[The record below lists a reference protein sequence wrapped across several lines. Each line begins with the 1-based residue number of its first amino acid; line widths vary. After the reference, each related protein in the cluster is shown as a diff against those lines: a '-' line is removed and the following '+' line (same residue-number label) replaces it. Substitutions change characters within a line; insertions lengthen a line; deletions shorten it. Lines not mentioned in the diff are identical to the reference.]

1 MEKAL
6 FTVEEMG
13 AYLGIGRS
21 IAYELVH
28 AKDGPP
34 VIRIGRCIRVPRD
47 GLMAWIESQ
56 SGKGAKV

>member
-1 MEKAL
+1 MEKAV

-13 AYLGIGRS
+13 ALLGIGRDK
-21 IAYELVH
+21 AYKLIH
-28 AKDGPP
+28 AEAGPP

-56 SGKGAKV
+56 SGKGARV